1 MGWGEGDGRWESKGR
16 GGRVEMEMILP
27 MGVEGRDSRERL
39 QGIHLGWYESSI
51 KGGKT
56 SP

>member
-1 MGWGEGDGRWESKGR
+1 MGDGRWESKGR

-51 KGGKT
+51 KGGKA